1 VASRYDELARAALA
15 ESTAAANVGDWVE
28 DRVREDAPEVTD
40 VVYTS
45 AQAGYRGWSW
55 IVSIAE
61 VEGETPTVMELG
73 LLPGEDSLVAPEW
86 IPWSVRLAEWQAQ
99 QAVTSE
105 AAADA
110 DSVEDLDEDGDDDDL
125 DADEDADDDDLD
137 EDDDDVLDDDI
148 PLEDMLDDEDD
159 PDDVEDTEARRV
171 THSGDIDGVDIDDLD
186 EDPA

>member
-1 VASRYDELARAALA
+1 MASRYDELARAALA

-40 VVYTS
+40 VVYAS

-55 IVSIAE
+55 IVSVAE
-61 VEGETPTVMELG
+61 VEGEAPTIMELG

-110 DSVEDLDEDGDDDDL
+110 AAEGEGADLDEDDDL
-125 DADEDADDDDLD
+125 DADEDEDDLD
-137 EDDDDVLDDDI
+137 EDDDVLDDDI
-148 PLEDMLDDEDD
+148 PLEDMLDEDDD
-159 PDDVEDTEARRV
+159 PDEVEDTESRRV
-171 THSGDIDGVDIDDLD
+171 THSGDIDGIDIDDLD
-186 EDPA
+186 DDSV